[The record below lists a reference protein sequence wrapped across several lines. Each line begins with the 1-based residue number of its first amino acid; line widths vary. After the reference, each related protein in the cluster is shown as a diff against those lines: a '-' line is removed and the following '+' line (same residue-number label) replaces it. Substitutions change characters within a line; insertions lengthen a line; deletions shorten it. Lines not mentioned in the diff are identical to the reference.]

1 MPAVEPGIDEIRSL
15 LSESLTVIG
24 RVPVGLAKDG
34 ATIDGDLAME
44 SVAFLEVQVAIEDT
58 LGVEIDPVRVVEL
71 NEFSA
76 IAKYIYSLAQS
87 R

>member
-1 MPAVEPGIDEIRSL
+1 MPAEEPGIDEVRSL
-15 LSESLTVIG
+15 LSEFLAVIG
-24 RVPVGLAKDG
+24 RVPLGLAKDG
-34 ATIDGDLAME
+34 ATIDGDLEME

-76 IAKYIYSLAQS
+76 IADYIHSLARS